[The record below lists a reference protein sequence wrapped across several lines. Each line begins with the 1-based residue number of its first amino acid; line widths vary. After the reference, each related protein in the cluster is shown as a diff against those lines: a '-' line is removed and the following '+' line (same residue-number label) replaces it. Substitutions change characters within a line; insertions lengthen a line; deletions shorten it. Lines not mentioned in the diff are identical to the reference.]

1 MLVWHRREKAQAA
14 QSWLGAFAAI
24 ALLLVAF
31 AAPISAAQGG
41 TTTLTNAV
49 VSPRT
54 GTPSTT
60 IVISVVYQ
68 NHNGSQAESVTA
80 TIGEL
85 IQVMVRQPGGD
96 WRTGVTFRWSGT
108 LPIGTYTV
116 TLAAR
121 AKDHSQA
128 SLSAGSLAISAVPTP
143 TPTPKPTATPT
154 PKPTATPIAKPTPTP
169 PPTPKPTPRPTA
181 TTRPTATPGATV
193 KPTPK
198 PTTAPILTIPNP
210 NATATPVANSASPSA
225 QPTPTDTAGTVLPW
239 AVTAGPLPSP
249 SELPLTALA
258 GTTPGGSTPGGSNGS
273 AGPIARW
280 GPVANLLGLAGLH
293 DPTFPGFSM
302 VPTLVTTSGV
312 VATAMA
318 FGLFGRRRRDDD
330 EPPDGVLAAAA
341 ASGIDVVPRDMVG
354 AAVAGTNGAI
364 VDAIPLNGDGLAD
377 LASMEALMPRWR
389 RPSLIQARKTD
400 PIRDSTPTPRLTF
413 DRGLVGPL
421 AGRERRVVRYRVVR
435 LLDSPDEL
443 RGVELGYLDRG
454 DEVQLLEKYGAYWLV
469 LSPDGQQGWLHK
481 MTLGDTVEADAPVS
495 DGPVATMPIAADSW
509 TMGEADTEG
518 DDAFGTYL
526 ESRRRDD

>member
-1 MLVWHRREKAQAA
+1 MLVWHRRKKAQAA

-41 TTTLTNAV
+41 NTTLTNAV

-68 NHNGSQAESVTA
+68 NQNGSQAERVTA

-85 IQVMVRQPGGD
+85 VQVMARQPGGD

-121 AKDHSQA
+121 AKDRSQA
-128 SLSAGSLAISAVPTP
+128 SLSAGSIAISAVPTP
-143 TPTPKPTATPT
+143 TPTPKPTAMPT
-154 PKPTATPIAKPTPTP
+154 PKPTVKPTPTP

-193 KPTPK
+193 KPTPT

-210 NATATPVANSASPSA
+210 TATATPVANIAFPST
-225 QPTPTDTAGTVLPW
+225 QPTPTDTAGTVLP
-239 AVTAGPLPSP
+239 SP
-249 SELPLTALA
+249 SELPLTALT
-258 GTTPGGSTPGGSNGS
+258 GTAPGGSSPGGSNGS
-273 AGPIARW
+273 ARPIAGW

-293 DPTFPGFSM
+293 DPSFPGFSM

-364 VDAIPLNGDGLAD
+364 PLNGDEFAD
-377 LASMEALMPRWR
+377 PASMEALMPRWR